1 MARSIEFYATSSR
14 GPFGIRSCM
23 SRGFFGAVVTLWLNC
38 NVCDTLFGVRRP
50 SMNSGLSRPTNTPL
64 RSRRCRWA
72 APHRVDMLPL
82 TLNLGCGRLSV
93 LRQSG

>member
-1 MARSIEFYATSSR
+1 
-14 GPFGIRSCM
+14 
-23 SRGFFGAVVTLWLNC
+23 
-38 NVCDTLFGVRRP
+38 
-50 SMNSGLSRPTNTPL
+50 MNSGLSRPTNTPL